1 MVNIRKV
8 TLNMNE
14 NNKYITIKRLS
25 EDNGNK
31 KRAAT
36 KLKCSIRNIN
46 RLLVG
51 YKTQGKSYFVH
62 GNRGKTP
69 AITIDSNIKK
79 EIVDLYINKYYDS
92 NFTHYTEL
100 LESIENINVS
110 AGTVRNILMKE
121 GILSPKARKITK
133 RNKVNELN
141 TKKNIVSTQKEKDR
155 LENEIINIIDAHPR
169 RPRCA
174 YAGEMIQMDAS
185 VHLWFGNK
193 KTQLHLA
200 VDDSTGSIVG
210 AYFDN
215 QETLNGYY
223 NVLYQILNNHG
234 IPYMFYTDRRTVFE
248 YKHKNSVSIAND
260 TFTQFSYA
268 CSQLGIDIKTT
279 SIPQAKGRIER
290 MFQTLQSR
298 LVLELRLTGVIT
310 IEQANAFLV
319 NYIKR
324 YNAQFALRINS
335 NKSVFEKQ
343 PAKEKI
349 NLTLAVLV
357 GRKIDSGHCIRFEN
371 KYYKLLGKQGLPVYF
386 HKGTSCM
393 VIKSFVGKL
402 YATAYDKVYLLE
414 EIPTHEVSSKYFDY
428 KLQTKEPKKV
438 NIPTMKHPWRQ
449 ESFKKFLV
457 KQTHLLDM
465 TFEEL
470 MYTQA
475 KY

>member
-1 MVNIRKV
+1 
-8 TLNMNE
+8 MNE
-14 NNKYITIKRLS
+14 NNKYITIKKLS

-51 YKTQGKSYFVH
+51 YKKHGKSYFVH
-62 GNRGKTP
+62 GNRSKTP

-79 EIVDLYINKYYDS
+79 EIVDLYTNKYYDS

-110 AGTVRNILMKE
+110 DGTVRNILMKE

-133 RNKVNELN
+133 RNKINELN
-141 TKKNIVSTQKEKDR
+141 MKKNIVSTQKERDR
-155 LENEIINIIDAHPR
+155 LENEIINIVDAHPR

-319 NYIKR
+319 NYIKK

-343 PAKEKI
+343 PTKEKI
-349 NLTLAVLV
+349 NLTLA
-357 GRKIDSGHCIRFEN
+357 
-371 KYYKLLGKQGLPVYF
+371 VYF

-393 VIKSFVGKL
+393 VIKSFIGKL
-402 YATAYDKVYLLE
+402 YATAYDKVYALE
-414 EIPTHEVSSKYFDY
+414 EIPTHEVTSKYFDY

-449 ESFKKFLV
+449 ESYKKFLV

-465 TFEEL
+465 TFEGL
-470 MYTQA
+470 IYTQA